1 MKILLVDDHSLFREG
16 LRHVLN
22 RLAADATILEVGS
35 GNEALAL
42 VDLNPD
48 LDLILLDLS
57 LPDLGGLEILTR
69 LHDRQPE
76 IPVVVLSGS
85 EHTGDIIA
93 AIEAGARG
101 YIPKSSSSH
110 VLRAALTLV
119 FAGAVYVPP
128 VVLAAAGADAAAR
141 PAPKLPDLWRAGEA
155 VSDPA
160 ALGLTPRQQDV
171 LKLIVEG
178 KSNKLIARELGIEE
192 STVKVH
198 ISPVLKALKVVNRV
212 QAILAVSRLGIKFD
226 SLSRE
231 HRRAAAAALK
241 AGPAEPQMPAV
252 KSGAD
257 DDASPGRLH

>member
-16 LRHVLN
+16 LRHLLSE
-22 RLAADATILEVGS
+22 LAADATILEAGS
-35 GNEALAL
+35 GSEALAAVSQNL
-42 VDLNPD
+42 D

-69 LHDRQPE
+69 LHDSQPE

-85 EHTGDIIA
+85 EQIADIIA
-93 AIEAGARG
+93 ALEIGARG
-101 YIPKSSSSH
+101 YIPKSASSQ
-110 VLRAALTLV
+110 VLCAALKLV

-128 VVLAAAGADAAAR
+128 AVFATPCLDASAQ
-141 PAPKLPDLWRAGEA
+141 PAPKLADLWRAGES

-198 ISPVLKALKVVNRV
+198 ISPVLKALKVTNRV
-212 QAILAVSRLGIKFD
+212 HAILAVGRLGIKFD
-226 SLSRE
+226 SLSRV
-231 HRRAAAAALK
+231 HRHAAAAALK
-241 AGPAEPQMPAV
+241 ADPAEPEMAAV
-252 KSGAD
+252 KSGPD
-257 DDASPGRLH
+257 DDALPGRLH

>member
-22 RLAADATILEVGS
+22 GLADDANILEVGS
-35 GNEALAL
+35 GSEAFAS
-42 VDLNPD
+42 VGRNPD

-57 LPDLGGLEILTR
+57 LPDLGGLEILTS
-69 LHDRQPE
+69 LHDKHPE

-85 EHTGDIIA
+85 EHAADIIA

-110 VLRAALTLV
+110 VLFAALRLV

-128 VVLAAAGADAAAR
+128 VVFAQPGADAAAR
-141 PAPKLPDLWRAGEA
+141 PAPKLPDLWHSGQTI
-155 VSDPA
+155 SDPA
-160 ALGLTPRQQDV
+160 ALGLTPRQLDV

-198 ISPVLKALKVVNRV
+198 VSPVLKALKVTNRV
-212 QAILAVSRLGIKFD
+212 HAILAVSHLGIKFE
-226 SLSRE
+226 SLSLE
-231 HRRAAAAALK
+231 HRRAAAAALM
-241 AGPAEPQMPAV
+241 ADPAEPQITVVANGP
-252 KSGAD
+252 G